1 MLIVDL
7 ITQEFKPVKLKY
19 TVERALQIL
28 DGFKV
33 SHVPVIQG
41 TTYIGCLSEAL
52 LNRLPLDEEL
62 LVAKNQLEYLFIT
75 EQSTVFDAIN
85 VFYTH
90 NCNIIPVLS
99 NEDHYLGHITIEDVV
114 GVVSKFPLLA
124 EPAAMITLGTPLHK
138 MSMVEIA
145 KIVEANNGKI
155 FGMFISKMDDSDAEI
170 TVKFSSENLTSVS
183 ETFERFG
190 YVIVRKYFIDRK
202 IDLLEDRYNQF
213 MKYLE
218 M

>member
-7 ITQEFKPVKLKY
+7 ISQEFKPVKLSY

-33 SHVPVIQG
+33 THVPLIEG

-52 LNRLPLDEEL
+52 LNRLPLDEKL
-62 LVAKNQLEYLFIT
+62 QVAKNQLEFFFIT
-75 EQSTVFDAIN
+75 EQSTVFDSIN

-90 NCNIIPVLS
+90 NTNMIPVLS
-99 NEDHYLGHITIEDVV
+99 NDEHYLGHITIEDVV
-114 GVVSKFPLLA
+114 GVVSKLPLVG
-124 EPAAMITLGTPLHK
+124 EPAAMITIGAPLQK

-155 FGMFISKMDDSDAEI
+155 FGMFISKMDESDAEI
-170 TVKFSSENLTSVS
+170 TVKYSAENLTSVS

-190 YVIVRKYFIDRK
+190 YVILRKFFIDRK
-202 IDLLEDRYNQF
+202 VDLLEDRYNQF